1 MRRARQQDNPS
12 PGSAS
17 PPGNPARDGGGGPR
31 ANLLCVAALLIITL
45 AVYGPALFGGRV
57 LLPADIVPLMR
68 PWSATARERFPDFR
82 FAQNQMHGPIFEYY
96 SWRHY
101 ARERILAGEVPLWNP
116 YELGGN
122 VLLANSQSAALYP
135 PNILLYV
142 FPLWVGINLVT
153 ALHTFLTGCFLF
165 FLLRRYRL
173 GPPAAMTGALVW
185 MFCGL
190 QVVWTEFQTPTAVL
204 CWLPAGLLAWER
216 AAQSRDWRSGF
227 FLGGAVVALV
237 LLAGHLH
244 FAFYTI
250 LAFLL
255 YGVWRTFAAEKRTD
269 LWRPLLALAGALA
282 FGVLLSAATMLPVF
296 EMARMNFRGA
306 QDSYAASIGLRLP
319 PKNLLS
325 LLLPNL
331 YGNPRDYVAFDSSGQ
346 PTGGNPYFGAFDFIE
361 YAAYLGIPA
370 LLLALAALVSLWK
383 NRTERRWMQPAA
395 FHGGLALTGL
405 LLALGTPLC
414 ALFFYGVPGYRQFNA
429 TARALCL
436 FSFGTAALAGLGAQ
450 AVLDWLRDGER
461 ARALRVAG
469 SAAGVIAGIGVVGF
483 ATALLTEKF
492 TDNSGREIAR
502 LLTDEWLGYE
512 LGGLAHFGVF
522 LALTVAAV
530 WIAARKRAA
539 VRGIAW
545 TLAGLCAADLL
556 LWGRGFNPM
565 TDPRMLG
572 YPTQTTDAFANKAPD
587 RVVSLEAP
595 GKGIKSFIV
604 PNYNAVVHLRE
615 VQGAD
620 SLHTRRYH
628 QLLEQVV
635 LRSDPGRTSAF
646 TDPNT
651 LHVPNVNHPFYNLMN
666 VRYVTTDPE
675 VRLPPPFRKIQD
687 AELSIWENPNAF
699 GPAWNGEPAEASVTQ
714 EEVAAGRIKPRREGQ
729 QGSVSV
735 SSFSPHRISYDV
747 NRTSDGLLVTSEI
760 YFPGWRATVD
770 GKDSAVI
777 NADWIL
783 RATSVPAGRH
793 TVVFHYEPA
802 SYRVGLYLTF
812 VAAGILAWYLTSSA
826 RRRRP
831 TLRVPL
837 AKQ

>member
-1 MRRARQQDNPS
+1 VRRIKLSDH
-12 PGSAS
+12 
-17 PPGNPARDGGGGPR
+17 PPHVAETAPAVAPHDGLR
-31 ANLLCVAALLIITL
+31 ANLLCVAVLLVITL
-45 AVYGPALFGGRV
+45 AVYAPALFGGRV

-101 ARERILAGEVPLWNP
+101 ARERILAGEAPLWNP

-122 VLLANSQSAALYP
+122 VLLANSQSAVLYP
-135 PNILLYV
+135 PNILLYAL
-142 FPLWVGINLVT
+142 PLWVGINLVT
-153 ALHTFLTGCFLF
+153 ALHTFLTGGFLF

-216 AAQSRDWRSGF
+216 AAQARDWRSGF
-227 FLGGAVVALV
+227 FLGGAVIALI

-255 YGVWRTFAAEKRTD
+255 YGVWRTFTPDNRTTI
-269 LWRPLLALAGALA
+269 WRPLLALGGALL
-282 FGVLLSAATMLPVF
+282 FGVILSAATMMPVF

-306 QDSYAASIGLRLP
+306 QDSYAASIGLRMP
-319 PKNLLS
+319 PKNLLT
-325 LLLPNL
+325 LLLPNV
-331 YGNPRDYVAFDSSGQ
+331 YGNPRDYVAFDASGQ
-346 PTGGNPYFGAFDFIE
+346 PIDGNHYFGAFDFIE
-361 YAAYLGIPA
+361 YTAYVGIPA
-370 LLLALAALVSLWK
+370 LLLALVAVAALWQ
-383 NRTERRWMQPAA
+383 NRKERRWLTQPAA
-395 FHGGLALTGL
+395 FFALLALLGL
-405 LLALGTPLC
+405 LLALGTPFC
-414 ALFFYGVPGYRQFNA
+414 AIFFYGVPGYRQFNA

-436 FSFGTAALAGLGAQ
+436 FSFGAAALAAFGAQ
-450 AVLDWLRDGER
+450 TLMDWLRDGHMKR
-461 ARALRVAG
+461 AQRITGFTGGVL
-469 SAAGVIAGIGVVGF
+469 AAIGFVGF
-483 ATALLTEKF
+483 AASLLTENM
-492 TDNSGREIAR
+492 TDGTGRQVAR
-502 LLTDEWLGYE
+502 LMTDEWFGYE
-512 LGGLAHFGVF
+512 LGTLARFGAF
-522 LALTVAAV
+522 LVLAIAAV
-530 WIAARKRAA
+530 WLLGRRRPAAWLLPAIA
-539 VRGIAW
+539 V
-545 TLAGLCAADLL
+545 ADLL
-556 LWGRGFNPM
+556 LWGHGFNPM

-572 YPTQTTDAFANKAPD
+572 YPTQTTNALQNKSPD

-620 SLHTRRYH
+620 SLHTRHYH

-651 LHVPNVNHPFYNLMN
+651 LHVPNVNHPFFNLMN

-675 VRLPPPFRKIQD
+675 VQLSPPFRKVQD
-687 AELSIWENPNAF
+687 AELAIWANPNAF
-699 GPAWNGEPAEASVTQ
+699 GPAWNAGIEEAYITQTNLLAMPPDQRPDRMLGTATVT
-714 EEVAAGRIKPRREGQ
+714 A
-729 QGSVSV
+729 
-735 SSFSPHRISYDV
+735 FSPHRIAYDV
-747 NRTSDGLLVTSEI
+747 TRPSDGLLVTSEM
-760 YFPGWRATVD
+760 YFPGWSATVD
-770 GKDSAVI
+770 GHSSPVI
-777 NADWIL
+777 SADWFL
-783 RATSVPAGRH
+783 RATPVAAGRH
-793 TVVFHYEPA
+793 TVEFRYEPA
-802 SYRVGLYLTF
+802 SYRAGLYLTC
-812 VAAGILAWYLTSSA
+812 AAASMLAWFFAS
-826 RRRRP
+826 RRTPHRP
-831 TLRVPL
+831 TLTVPL